1 MSHISRDCDIERITN
16 VTQER
21 KIYFLK
27 TNLYNLE
34 VSKNQDIRKQ
44 LYVKPISKT
53 EIHGTGKNFRLIQV
67 PS

>member
-44 LYVKPISKT
+44 LYVKPI
-53 EIHGTGKNFRLIQV
+53 
-67 PS
+67 